1 MRKLALGLIVVG
13 TLFILWPNYAL
24 FAQDSSEVNDLNE
37 VSGNEIDKDK
47 LYQEYL
53 QQKKSRMDKEG
64 QYQEYLKKKAKAQE
78 RDTAKHETPE
88 IYGKPDTVMGLK
100 KGGEIVAPSPVAS
113 DSSGIPKASGYLE
126 PFGYKMFNVT
136 PSSFAPSEPTS
147 VPPDYTLGPGDNV
160 IVNLWGKVDLQLN
173 LTVDR
178 EGKIFIPK
186 AGDLTVVGLTLDQFE
201 KKLKEKLSTIYSGFR
216 MNVMMGKIRL
226 IKVFVFGEVTNPGG
240 YTISSLSTLFNALYE
255 AGGPNQRGTL
265 RNIKLIR
272 NNQEIAT
279 IDIYDFLLKGYNKD
293 DMKLAS
299 NDVIYVPVVGPSV
312 KIRGEI
318 KRPAIYELKGGERVL
333 DLIELAGGTKPTSYL
348 QRVMIDRIAGQDQR
362 ILLDVNLLDQPKFE
376 ENNLE
381 LKDGDDI
388 SVFSIF
394 DLIENFVWLDGK
406 VKHSRAF
413 QRNPGMRVWDLIGG
427 GEQLQKDA
435 YLLRADLIRT
445 YPDERK
451 EIIPVNLEKVLTG
464 DSTENMVLRDKDRL
478 VVYGYGDV
486 NRKKFVNIS
495 GAVKKP
501 DQYEL
506 YENMKLSD
514 LIFLAGNP
522 LKNAYLLRA
531 EIAHLNPGKPADI
544 TYVNLQDL
552 YTDSE
557 NFIIKPDQKVDISL
571 KEDDQVFI
579 REIPEWSLQ
588 KIVSIEGKVMFPGK
602 YALEQDKETL
612 FHLLQRAGGLTPK
625 AFPKGAV
632 FVRPGII
639 QDVERKNVQ
648 DVVVSSQLLERDSLG
663 NILPPVATPFN
674 PNRLNRVIIDL
685 PKTLKSSGGES
696 DIVLQNGD
704 SVYIPKIPSE
714 VQVVGSVGSSSSIKF
729 SDGKSVKYYIDR
741 AGGYTRNSDKGQT
754 RLISADGRVIS
765 GGSLSGREVELG
777 DVIVVPQKVKR
788 DRDWMKLMANTAGIL
803 SGVATTIF
811 VINGLK

>member
-1 MRKLALGLIVVG
+1 MRRIASGLIVAIVLS
-13 TLFILWPNYAL
+13 LFWVSFDLSAQTKEEKEKL
-24 FAQDSSEVNDLNE
+24 F
-37 VSGNEIDKDK
+37 
-47 LYQEYL
+47 QEY
-53 QQKKSRMDKEG
+53 QMKKDMPQEG
-64 QYQEYLKKKAKAQE
+64 DIPKYQ
-78 RDTAKHETPE
+78 TPE
-88 IYGKPDTVMGLK
+88 IYEETKPVVEVK
-100 KGGEIVAPSPVAS
+100 KTAEISVPSPVAS
-113 DSSGIPKASGYLE
+113 SSPGIPKAGGDLQ

-136 PSSFAPSEPTS
+136 PSSFAPVTPTA
-147 VPPDYTLGPGDNV
+147 VPPDYTLGPGDNI
-160 IVNLWGKVDLQLN
+160 IVNLWGKVDLQLD

-178 EGKIFIPK
+178 EGKVFIPK
-186 AGDLTVVGLTLDQFE
+186 AGDLTVVGLSVDQFE

-216 MNVMMGKIRL
+216 MSVMMGKIRL

-265 RNIKLIR
+265 RNIKLVR
-272 NNQEIAT
+272 NNQEMAT

-299 NDVIYVPVVGPSV
+299 NDVIYVPVVGSLV
-312 KIRGEI
+312 KIRGEV
-318 KRPAIYELKGGERVL
+318 KRPAIYELKGKEKIM

-348 QRVMIDRIAGQDQR
+348 QRVMVDRIAGQDQR
-362 ILLDVNLLDQPKFE
+362 MLLDVNLLDQPKLE
-376 ENNLE
+376 ENNIE

-406 VKHSRAF
+406 VKHSGAF
-413 QRNPGMRVWDLIGG
+413 QKNPGMRVWDLIGG
-427 GEQLQKDA
+427 GEQLQKDV

-451 EIIPVNLEKVLTG
+451 EIIPVNLEKVLAG
-464 DSTENMVLRDKDRL
+464 DSTENMVLADKDRL
-478 VVYGYGDV
+478 MVYGYWDV

-495 GAVKKP
+495 GVVKKP
-501 DQYEL
+501 GQYEL
-506 YENMKLSD
+506 YENIKLSD

-544 TYVNLQDL
+544 TYVNLEDL

-557 NFIIKPDQKVDISL
+557 NFIIKPDQNADVSL

-588 KIVSIEGKVMFPGK
+588 KIVTIEGEVMFPGK
-602 YALEQDKETL
+602 YALQQDKETL
-612 FHLLQRAGGLTPK
+612 FHLLQRAGGPTPK
-625 AFPKGAV
+625 SFPKGAV
-632 FVRPGII
+632 FVRPSII
-639 QDVERKNVQ
+639 QDVERKNVG

-663 NILPPVATPFN
+663 NILPPVTTPFN

-685 PKTLKSSGGES
+685 PKTLRLNGGES
-696 DIVLQNGD
+696 DIVLQDGD
-704 SVYIPKIPSE
+704 YIYIPKIPSE
-714 VQVVGSVGSSSSIKF
+714 VQVVGSVGSNSSIRF
-729 SDGKSVKYYIDR
+729 YEGKSVKYYIDR

-765 GGSLSGREVELG
+765 GGSLRGRGIELG
-777 DVIVVPQKVKR
+777 DVIVVPQKVEK
-788 DRDWMKLMANTAGIL
+788 DKDWMKFMANTAVVL
-803 SGVATTIF
+803 SGIATTIF
-811 VINGLK
+811 VIDRLK

>member
-1 MRKLALGLIVVG
+1 MRKLALGLIVTG
-13 TLFILWPNYAL
+13 TLFILWPNRVL
-24 FAQDSSEVNDLNE
+24 FAQDSSEASDLDE

-53 QQKKSRMDKEG
+53 QQKKSGIDKEE

-78 RDTAKHETPE
+78 RGTAKYETPE
-88 IYGKPDTVMGLK
+88 IYGKPETVVELK
-100 KGGEIVAPSPVAS
+100 KGGEIVVPSPVAS
-113 DSSGIPKASGYLE
+113 GSPGIPKAGGDLE

-136 PSSFAPSEPTS
+136 PTSFAPVTPTS

-216 MNVMMGKIRL
+216 MSVMMGRIRL

-240 YTISSLSTLFNALYE
+240 YAISSLSTLFNALYE

-299 NDVIYVPVVGPSV
+299 NDVIYVPMVGTLV
-312 KIRGEI
+312 KMRGEV

-333 DLIELAGGTKPTSYL
+333 DLIELAGGLKTTAYL
-348 QRVMIDRIAGQDQR
+348 ERVMVDRIVGQDQR
-362 ILLDVNLLDQPKFE
+362 MLLDVNLLDQPKLE
-376 ENNLE
+376 ENNIE
-381 LKDGDDI
+381 LKDGDDV

-394 DLIENFVWLDGK
+394 DLIENFVWIDGK
-406 VKHSRAF
+406 VKHSGAF
-413 QRNPGMRVWDLIGG
+413 ERNPGMRVWDLIGG
-427 GEQLQKDA
+427 GEQFQKDA

-445 YPDERK
+445 YEDGRK
-451 EIIPVNLEKVLTG
+451 EIFPINLEKVLKG
-464 DSTENMVLRDKDRL
+464 DTTENIILEDKDKL
-478 VVYGYGDV
+478 VVCGYWDV
-486 NRKKFVNIS
+486 NRKKYVTID
-495 GAVKKP
+495 GVVKKP
-501 DQYEL
+501 GQYEL
-506 YENMKLSD
+506 YENIKLSD

-531 EIAHLNPGKPADI
+531 EIAHLVPGKPADI
-544 TYVNLQDL
+544 NYVNLEDL

-557 NFIIKPDQKVDISL
+557 NFIIKPDQNVDVPL
-571 KEDDQVFI
+571 REDDKVFI

-588 KIVSIEGKVMFPGK
+588 KIVTLEGEVMFPGN
-602 YALEQDKETL
+602 YALQQEKESL
-612 FHLLQRAGGLTPK
+612 YHLLQRAGGLTLK
-625 AFPKGAV
+625 AFPKGVV
-632 FVRPGII
+632 FVRPSII
-639 QDVERKNVQ
+639 ADVQRKNVQ
-648 DVVVSSQLLERDSLG
+648 DVVVGSQVLERDTIG
-663 NILPPVATPFN
+663 NILPPVVTPFN
-674 PNRLNRVIIDL
+674 PGRLNRVIIDL
-685 PKTLKSSGGES
+685 PKILKEQGGKN
-696 DIVLQNGD
+696 DIVLAEGD
-704 SVYIPKIPSE
+704 QIYIPRIPSE
-714 VQVVGSVGSSSSIKF
+714 VQVVGSVGASSSIRYIQ
-729 SDGKSVKYYIDR
+729 GRPIKYYIDR

-765 GGSLSGREVELG
+765 GGSLRGRGVELG
-777 DVIVVPQKVKR
+777 DVIVVPQKIEK
-788 DRDWMKLMANTAGIL
+788 DRDWMKFMANTVAVL
-803 SGVATTIF
+803 SGAATTIF
-811 VINGLK
+811 VIDRLK